1 MYKGNNVFIQKLL
14 IFINMIILPVII
26 VLAWHFATSTGAM
39 STLILPRISTV
50 LETLK
55 EQLGNGTLTG
65 DIGISLSR
73 IAKGYALAVVVGILL
88 GVLMGMNKFANR
100 FFMLTFTAI
109 RQIPMIAWVPILIIW
124 FGIGEESKVA
134 VIFLAAYFPVLV
146 NTVSGIERTDPKL
159 IEVGKMY
166 HLNCWQQFAKIYL
179 TLSIQNVNKSF
190 TVDGQKVDVLKDIN
204 LEVQEGEFI
213 AIVGHSGC
221 GKSTLLK
228 IIAGLE
234 KNDTGLVTVD
244 GKEVNGPGMD
254 RGMIFQE
261 HRLFPWMSIEKNVQL
276 GLKGLSKEEKT
287 KLSDQYLELV
297 KLSEFKKAYP
307 SQLSG
312 GMSQRAAIARSLVS
326 QPEVLLLDEP
336 FGALDALTKI
346 ELQEELLK
354 IRERF
359 HNTMLMVTHDIEEA
373 VYLADRIVVMS
384 ARPGRIKDVIKVE
397 LGTYRDRG
405 GSDFAHYKK
414 KIFDYFFEEKTV
426 VPEYNI

>member
-1 MYKGNNVFIQKLL
+1 
-14 IFINMIILPVII
+14 
-26 VLAWHFATSTGAM
+26 
-39 STLILPRISTV
+39 
-50 LETLK
+50 
-55 EQLGNGTLTG
+55 
-65 DIGISLSR
+65 
-73 IAKGYALAVVVGILL
+73 
-88 GVLMGMNKFANR
+88 MGK
-100 FFMLTFTAI
+100 
-109 RQIPMIAWVPILIIW
+109 
-124 FGIGEESKVA
+124 
-134 VIFLAAYFPVLV
+134 
-146 NTVSGIERTDPKL
+146 
-159 IEVGKMY
+159 
-166 HLNCWQQFAKIYL
+166 

-384 ARPGRIKDVIKVE
+384 ARLGRIKDVIKVE

>member
-1 MYKGNNVFIQKLL
+1 
-14 IFINMIILPVII
+14 
-26 VLAWHFATSTGAM
+26 
-39 STLILPRISTV
+39 
-50 LETLK
+50 
-55 EQLGNGTLTG
+55 
-65 DIGISLSR
+65 
-73 IAKGYALAVVVGILL
+73 
-88 GVLMGMNKFANR
+88 MGK
-100 FFMLTFTAI
+100 
-109 RQIPMIAWVPILIIW
+109 
-124 FGIGEESKVA
+124 
-134 VIFLAAYFPVLV
+134 
-146 NTVSGIERTDPKL
+146 
-159 IEVGKMY
+159 
-166 HLNCWQQFAKIYL
+166 

-297 KLSEFKKAYP
+297 KLSEFKNAYP

>member
-1 MYKGNNVFIQKLL
+1 
-14 IFINMIILPVII
+14 
-26 VLAWHFATSTGAM
+26 
-39 STLILPRISTV
+39 
-50 LETLK
+50 
-55 EQLGNGTLTG
+55 
-65 DIGISLSR
+65 
-73 IAKGYALAVVVGILL
+73 
-88 GVLMGMNKFANR
+88 MGK
-100 FFMLTFTAI
+100 
-109 RQIPMIAWVPILIIW
+109 
-124 FGIGEESKVA
+124 
-134 VIFLAAYFPVLV
+134 
-146 NTVSGIERTDPKL
+146 
-159 IEVGKMY
+159 
-166 HLNCWQQFAKIYL
+166 

-221 GKSTLLK
+221 GKRTLLK

>member
-1 MYKGNNVFIQKLL
+1 
-14 IFINMIILPVII
+14 
-26 VLAWHFATSTGAM
+26 
-39 STLILPRISTV
+39 
-50 LETLK
+50 
-55 EQLGNGTLTG
+55 
-65 DIGISLSR
+65 
-73 IAKGYALAVVVGILL
+73 
-88 GVLMGMNKFANR
+88 MGK
-100 FFMLTFTAI
+100 
-109 RQIPMIAWVPILIIW
+109 
-124 FGIGEESKVA
+124 
-134 VIFLAAYFPVLV
+134 
-146 NTVSGIERTDPKL
+146 
-159 IEVGKMY
+159 
-166 HLNCWQQFAKIYL
+166 

-287 KLSDQYLELV
+287 NLSNQYLELV

>member
-1 MYKGNNVFIQKLL
+1 MPGPL
-14 IFINMIILPVII
+14 
-26 VLAWHFATSTGAM
+26 TSF
-39 STLILPRISTV
+39 PSTV
-50 LETLK
+50 TRPV
-55 EQLGNGTLTG
+55 
-65 DIGISLSR
+65 S
-73 IAKGYALAVVVGILL
+73 
-88 GVLMGMNKFANR
+88 
-100 FFMLTFTAI
+100 FFSSPA
-109 RQIPMIAWVPILIIW
+109 
-124 FGIGEESKVA
+124 
-134 VIFLAAYFPVLV
+134 
-146 NTVSGIERTDPKL
+146 
-159 IEVGKMY
+159 
-166 HLNCWQQFAKIYL
+166 
-179 TLSIQNVNKSF
+179 
-190 TVDGQKVDVLKDIN
+190 
-204 LEVQEGEFI
+204 
-213 AIVGHSGC
+213 
-221 GKSTLLK
+221 
-228 IIAGLE
+228 
-234 KNDTGLVTVD
+234 
-244 GKEVNGPGMD
+244 
-254 RGMIFQE
+254 MIFQE

-287 KLSDQYLELV
+287 KLSNQYLELV

>member
-1 MYKGNNVFIQKLL
+1 
-14 IFINMIILPVII
+14 
-26 VLAWHFATSTGAM
+26 
-39 STLILPRISTV
+39 
-50 LETLK
+50 
-55 EQLGNGTLTG
+55 
-65 DIGISLSR
+65 
-73 IAKGYALAVVVGILL
+73 
-88 GVLMGMNKFANR
+88 MGK
-100 FFMLTFTAI
+100 
-109 RQIPMIAWVPILIIW
+109 
-124 FGIGEESKVA
+124 
-134 VIFLAAYFPVLV
+134 
-146 NTVSGIERTDPKL
+146 
-159 IEVGKMY
+159 
-166 HLNCWQQFAKIYL
+166 

-190 TVDGQKVDVLKDIN
+190 TVYGQKVDVLKDIN

-244 GKEVNGPGMD
+244 GKEVDGPGMD

-336 FGALDALTKI
+336 FGALDVLTEI

>member
-1 MYKGNNVFIQKLL
+1 
-14 IFINMIILPVII
+14 
-26 VLAWHFATSTGAM
+26 
-39 STLILPRISTV
+39 
-50 LETLK
+50 
-55 EQLGNGTLTG
+55 
-65 DIGISLSR
+65 
-73 IAKGYALAVVVGILL
+73 
-88 GVLMGMNKFANR
+88 MGK
-100 FFMLTFTAI
+100 
-109 RQIPMIAWVPILIIW
+109 
-124 FGIGEESKVA
+124 
-134 VIFLAAYFPVLV
+134 
-146 NTVSGIERTDPKL
+146 
-159 IEVGKMY
+159 
-166 HLNCWQQFAKIYL
+166 

-384 ARPGRIKDVIKVE
+384 ARPGGIKDVIKVE

>member
-1 MYKGNNVFIQKLL
+1 MIKISHLSKKFGN
-14 IFINMIILPVII
+14 
-26 VLAWHFATSTGAM
+26 
-39 STLILPRISTV
+39 
-50 LETLK
+50 LE
-55 EQLGNGTLTG
+55 
-65 DIGISLSR
+65 
-73 IAKGYALAVVVGILL
+73 
-88 GVLMGMNKFANR
+88 
-100 FFMLTFTAI
+100 
-109 RQIPMIAWVPILIIW
+109 
-124 FGIGEESKVA
+124 
-134 VIFLAAYFPVLV
+134 
-146 NTVSGIERTDPKL
+146 
-159 IEVGKMY
+159 
-166 HLNCWQQFAKIYL
+166 
-179 TLSIQNVNKSF
+179 
-190 TVDGQKVDVLKDIN
+190 VLKDIN
-204 LEVQEGEFI
+204 LEIREGEFI

-244 GKEVNGPGMD
+244 GNEVKGPGMD

-276 GLKGLSKEEKT
+276 GLKGLGKEEKT

>member
-1 MYKGNNVFIQKLL
+1 
-14 IFINMIILPVII
+14 
-26 VLAWHFATSTGAM
+26 
-39 STLILPRISTV
+39 
-50 LETLK
+50 
-55 EQLGNGTLTG
+55 
-65 DIGISLSR
+65 
-73 IAKGYALAVVVGILL
+73 
-88 GVLMGMNKFANR
+88 MGK
-100 FFMLTFTAI
+100 
-109 RQIPMIAWVPILIIW
+109 
-124 FGIGEESKVA
+124 
-134 VIFLAAYFPVLV
+134 
-146 NTVSGIERTDPKL
+146 
-159 IEVGKMY
+159 
-166 HLNCWQQFAKIYL
+166 

-221 GKSTLLK
+221 GKSTL
-228 IIAGLE
+228 
-234 KNDTGLVTVD
+234 TVD

>member
-1 MYKGNNVFIQKLL
+1 
-14 IFINMIILPVII
+14 
-26 VLAWHFATSTGAM
+26 
-39 STLILPRISTV
+39 
-50 LETLK
+50 
-55 EQLGNGTLTG
+55 
-65 DIGISLSR
+65 
-73 IAKGYALAVVVGILL
+73 
-88 GVLMGMNKFANR
+88 MGK
-100 FFMLTFTAI
+100 
-109 RQIPMIAWVPILIIW
+109 
-124 FGIGEESKVA
+124 
-134 VIFLAAYFPVLV
+134 
-146 NTVSGIERTDPKL
+146 
-159 IEVGKMY
+159 
-166 HLNCWQQFAKIYL
+166 

-297 KLSEFKKAYP
+297 KLSEFKKAYQ
-307 SQLSG
+307 SLLSG

>member
-1 MYKGNNVFIQKLL
+1 
-14 IFINMIILPVII
+14 
-26 VLAWHFATSTGAM
+26 
-39 STLILPRISTV
+39 
-50 LETLK
+50 
-55 EQLGNGTLTG
+55 
-65 DIGISLSR
+65 
-73 IAKGYALAVVVGILL
+73 
-88 GVLMGMNKFANR
+88 MGK
-100 FFMLTFTAI
+100 
-109 RQIPMIAWVPILIIW
+109 
-124 FGIGEESKVA
+124 
-134 VIFLAAYFPVLV
+134 
-146 NTVSGIERTDPKL
+146 
-159 IEVGKMY
+159 
-166 HLNCWQQFAKIYL
+166 

-414 KIFDYFFEEKTV
+414 KIFDYLFEEKTV

>member
-1 MYKGNNVFIQKLL
+1 
-14 IFINMIILPVII
+14 
-26 VLAWHFATSTGAM
+26 
-39 STLILPRISTV
+39 
-50 LETLK
+50 
-55 EQLGNGTLTG
+55 
-65 DIGISLSR
+65 
-73 IAKGYALAVVVGILL
+73 
-88 GVLMGMNKFANR
+88 MGK
-100 FFMLTFTAI
+100 
-109 RQIPMIAWVPILIIW
+109 
-124 FGIGEESKVA
+124 
-134 VIFLAAYFPVLV
+134 
-146 NTVSGIERTDPKL
+146 
-159 IEVGKMY
+159 
-166 HLNCWQQFAKIYL
+166 

-244 GKEVNGPGMD
+244 GKEVDGPGMD

-287 KLSDQYLELV
+287 KLSNQYLELV

>member
-1 MYKGNNVFIQKLL
+1 
-14 IFINMIILPVII
+14 
-26 VLAWHFATSTGAM
+26 
-39 STLILPRISTV
+39 
-50 LETLK
+50 
-55 EQLGNGTLTG
+55 
-65 DIGISLSR
+65 
-73 IAKGYALAVVVGILL
+73 
-88 GVLMGMNKFANR
+88 MGK
-100 FFMLTFTAI
+100 
-109 RQIPMIAWVPILIIW
+109 
-124 FGIGEESKVA
+124 
-134 VIFLAAYFPVLV
+134 
-146 NTVSGIERTDPKL
+146 
-159 IEVGKMY
+159 
-166 HLNCWQQFAKIYL
+166 

-287 KLSDQYLELV
+287 KLSNQYLELV

-373 VYLADRIVVMS
+373 VYLANRIVVMS

>member
-1 MYKGNNVFIQKLL
+1 
-14 IFINMIILPVII
+14 
-26 VLAWHFATSTGAM
+26 
-39 STLILPRISTV
+39 
-50 LETLK
+50 
-55 EQLGNGTLTG
+55 
-65 DIGISLSR
+65 
-73 IAKGYALAVVVGILL
+73 
-88 GVLMGMNKFANR
+88 MGK
-100 FFMLTFTAI
+100 
-109 RQIPMIAWVPILIIW
+109 
-124 FGIGEESKVA
+124 
-134 VIFLAAYFPVLV
+134 
-146 NTVSGIERTDPKL
+146 
-159 IEVGKMY
+159 
-166 HLNCWQQFAKIYL
+166 

-190 TVDGQKVDVLKDIN
+190 TVYGQKVDVLKDIN

-244 GKEVNGPGMD
+244 GKEVDGPGMD

-261 HRLFPWMSIEKNVQL
+261 HRLFPWMSIEKNVPL

>member
-1 MYKGNNVFIQKLL
+1 
-14 IFINMIILPVII
+14 
-26 VLAWHFATSTGAM
+26 
-39 STLILPRISTV
+39 
-50 LETLK
+50 
-55 EQLGNGTLTG
+55 
-65 DIGISLSR
+65 
-73 IAKGYALAVVVGILL
+73 
-88 GVLMGMNKFANR
+88 MGK
-100 FFMLTFTAI
+100 
-109 RQIPMIAWVPILIIW
+109 
-124 FGIGEESKVA
+124 
-134 VIFLAAYFPVLV
+134 
-146 NTVSGIERTDPKL
+146 
-159 IEVGKMY
+159 
-166 HLNCWQQFAKIYL
+166 

-397 LGTYRDRG
+397 LGTFRDRG

>member
-1 MYKGNNVFIQKLL
+1 
-14 IFINMIILPVII
+14 
-26 VLAWHFATSTGAM
+26 
-39 STLILPRISTV
+39 
-50 LETLK
+50 
-55 EQLGNGTLTG
+55 
-65 DIGISLSR
+65 
-73 IAKGYALAVVVGILL
+73 
-88 GVLMGMNKFANR
+88 MGK
-100 FFMLTFTAI
+100 
-109 RQIPMIAWVPILIIW
+109 
-124 FGIGEESKVA
+124 
-134 VIFLAAYFPVLV
+134 
-146 NTVSGIERTDPKL
+146 
-159 IEVGKMY
+159 
-166 HLNCWQQFAKIYL
+166 

-276 GLKGLSKEEKT
+276 GLKGLSREEKT
-287 KLSDQYLELV
+287 KLSGQYLELV

-326 QPEVLLLDEP
+326 QPEVLLLDEL

>member
-1 MYKGNNVFIQKLL
+1 
-14 IFINMIILPVII
+14 
-26 VLAWHFATSTGAM
+26 
-39 STLILPRISTV
+39 
-50 LETLK
+50 
-55 EQLGNGTLTG
+55 
-65 DIGISLSR
+65 
-73 IAKGYALAVVVGILL
+73 
-88 GVLMGMNKFANR
+88 MGK
-100 FFMLTFTAI
+100 
-109 RQIPMIAWVPILIIW
+109 
-124 FGIGEESKVA
+124 
-134 VIFLAAYFPVLV
+134 
-146 NTVSGIERTDPKL
+146 
-159 IEVGKMY
+159 
-166 HLNCWQQFAKIYL
+166 

-228 IIAGLE
+228 IIAGHE
-234 KNDTGLVTVD
+234 KNDTGLVTLE

>member
-1 MYKGNNVFIQKLL
+1 
-14 IFINMIILPVII
+14 
-26 VLAWHFATSTGAM
+26 
-39 STLILPRISTV
+39 
-50 LETLK
+50 
-55 EQLGNGTLTG
+55 
-65 DIGISLSR
+65 
-73 IAKGYALAVVVGILL
+73 
-88 GVLMGMNKFANR
+88 MGK
-100 FFMLTFTAI
+100 
-109 RQIPMIAWVPILIIW
+109 
-124 FGIGEESKVA
+124 
-134 VIFLAAYFPVLV
+134 
-146 NTVSGIERTDPKL
+146 
-159 IEVGKMY
+159 
-166 HLNCWQQFAKIYL
+166 

-204 LEVQEGEFI
+204 LEIQEGEFI

-244 GKEVNGPGMD
+244 GNEVKGPGMD

-276 GLKGLSKEEKT
+276 GLKGLSKEEKI